1 MPNIRHAP
9 FALRVVQRKDGKAG
23 IIYQRRPNADGND
36 RLQRVG
42 SISPLAFTAG
52 TPLMRDAVSKS
63 NTNVIPANVVPPT
76 NGRNK
81 AGIHKKLNDK
91 QSNNNE
97 LKPGPFFPLDSDWGA
112 KVACF
117 AIISSGLRDGE
128 RLLKT
133 VGHIRNA
140 DPNESAWWL
149 GLLTK
154 DDNVR
159 ALRALR
165 ILTEAVQ

>member
-9 FALRVVQRKDGKAG
+9 FALRIVQRKDGKAG
-23 IIYQRRPNADGND
+23 IVYQRRPNEDGHD
-36 RLQRVG
+36 RLQRIA
-42 SISPLAFTAG
+42 SISTLAFTAG
-52 TPLMRDAVSKS
+52 MPLLRDAVSKS
-63 NTNVIPANVVPPT
+63 QLYN
-76 NGRNK
+76 NGVTSK
-81 AGIHKKLNDK
+81 AGVHRK
-91 QSNNNE
+91 SNEKSSGIIE
-97 LKPGPFFPLDSDWGA
+97 LRTGPYFPLDADWGA
-112 KVACF
+112 RVACF

-154 DDNVR
+154 DGNVR